1 MSGSDPRRPGAS
13 SGAAAPP
20 AAPTQPLAGVRVLA
34 VEQYGAGPFGTSYL
48 ADLGAQV
55 VKIEN
60 HHDGGDIGRHVGPH
74 FFGPADSHFFE
85 TFNRNK
91 QSLTL
96 DLKHPDGIATLH
108 RLVRGADAL
117 LENLRGDVA
126 DRLGLTYGTLKAHN
140 PAIVCVHLSAYGRDG
155 ERRAW
160 PGYDYL
166 MQAEAGHMMMTGE
179 PDGPPVRYGLSIVDY
194 FTGLAA
200 AFGLLAGVIQAR
212 TTGVGADVETSL
224 FDVALHNLA
233 YPATWVLNGAPAAPR
248 TERGAH
254 PSLVPSQLCRTRDG
268 WLFVM
273 CNKEKF
279 WAELARALG
288 HPEWATDPTL
298 SSFAARLANRARVTL
313 LLDEAL
319 MTRDTSDWLARLAGK
334 VPVAPVHDLE
344 QALRNPFVGARG
356 NLRDFSHPDGRSA
369 RMIANPVRFAAI
381 EPPLVA
387 APRMGEH
394 NRTLLREAGLDDAA
408 IDRLAALGVIAPDP

>member
-1 MSGSDPRRPGAS
+1 MSDEQS
-13 SGAAAPP
+13 
-20 AAPTQPLAGVRVLA
+20 QPLAGVRVIA

-55 VKIEN
+55 IKIEN

-74 FFGPADSHFFE
+74 FFGPGDSHFFE

-91 QSLTL
+91 QSVTL
-96 DLKHPDGIATLH
+96 DLKHPEGIATLH
-108 RLVRGADAL
+108 RLVAGADAL

-126 DRLGLTYGTLKAHN
+126 ARLGLTFDALKAHN
-140 PAIVCVHLSAYGRDG
+140 PRLVCTHLSAYGREG

-166 MQAEAGHMMMTGE
+166 MQAEAGHMAMTGE

-200 AFGLLAGVIQAR
+200 AFGLLAGVIKAR
-212 TTGVGADVETSL
+212 ETGRGSDVDTSL
-224 FDVALHNLA
+224 FDVAIHNLA
-233 YPATWVLNGAPAAPR
+233 YPGTWVLNGAALPPR

-279 WAELARALG
+279 WGVLARELG
-288 HPEWATDPTL
+288 HPEWTDDPAL
-298 SSFAARLANRARVTL
+298 STFGARLENRAQVTR

-319 MTRDTSDWLARLAGK
+319 MRKDTAVWLAQLAGK
-334 VPVAPVHDLE
+334 VPVAPVFDVA
-344 QALRNPFVGARG
+344 QALENPFVASRG
-356 NLRDFSHPDGRSA
+356 SLIDYHYPDGRRA
-369 RMIANPVRFAAI
+369 RMIANPVRFAGVD
-381 EPPLVA
+381 PPRVA

-394 NRTLLREAGLDDAA
+394 NRRLLREAGLDDAA
-408 IDRLAALGVIAPDP
+408 IERLAALGVIAPDP